1 MATTMRTTKTLHM
14 HHAPFFPTWN
24 FLISRAHSTKLVNTA
39 QEFSFSKHRYGTFPF
54 NPKEFW
60 EHLTNW
66 VIPEKIHTPT
76 TEGTVFWPPSHL
88 DFQNCLSPPPL
99 RISKF
104 KDPPPPPIWISI
116 KLLDKVILLNTQCGR
131 ILLGT

>member
-1 MATTMRTTKTLHM
+1 MATTMRTTKPLHM

-39 QEFSFSKHRYGTFPF
+39 QEFSFSKLRYGTFPF

-76 TEGTVFWPPSHL
+76 TEGTVFWPPHPPGFPKLLKPLSPQ
-88 DFQNCLSPPPL
+88 DFQGQ
-99 RISKF
+99 R
-104 KDPPPPPIWISI
+104 PPPPPIWIFI
-116 KLLDKVILLNTQCGR
+116 KLLDTVILLYTLCR
-131 ILLGT
+131 RVLLGT